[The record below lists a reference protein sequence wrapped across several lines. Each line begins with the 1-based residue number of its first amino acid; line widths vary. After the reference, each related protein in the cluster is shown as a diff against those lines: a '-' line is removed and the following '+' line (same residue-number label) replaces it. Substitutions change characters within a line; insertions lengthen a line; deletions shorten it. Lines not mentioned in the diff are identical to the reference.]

1 MREIQVE
8 NITRAIRDLCIRAN
22 MELGDDVIAAFH
34 KALEVEESPIG
45 RDILE
50 RLIENARIAKDEQ
63 IPMCQDTGMAVVYL
77 EAGQEV
83 QFIGGSLEEAIQE
96 GVRQGYTDGYLRK
109 SMCDP
114 ITRKN
119 TGDNTPG
126 MIHYRI
132 VPGDTCRLIVAP
144 KGGGGE
150 NMSRVVMLSPSEGL
164 QGVKK
169 FVVKQV
175 HESGGKPCPPIIVGV
190 GIGGTFEKAA
200 LLAKQALLRPVGS
213 QNEDSQAEELEAD
226 WLKSINDLG
235 IGPQGLG
242 GRTTA
247 LAVHINTMPCHI
259 ASIPVAVNI
268 QCHSSRH
275 KEIEL

>member
-1 MREIQVE
+1 MREVHVEQV
-8 NITRAIRDLCIRAN
+8 TRAVRDLCIRAN
-22 MELGDDVIAAFH
+22 TELGDDVVTAFH

-63 IPMCQDTGMAVVYL
+63 VPMCQDTGMAVVYL
-77 EAGQEV
+77 EAGQDV
-83 QFIGGSLEEAIQE
+83 QFVGGSLEEAIHE
-96 GVRQGYTDGYLRK
+96 GVRQGYTEGYLRK
-109 SMCDP
+109 SLCDP

-132 VPGDTCRLIVAP
+132 VPGDACRLTVAP

-150 NMSRVVMLSPSEGL
+150 NMSQVVMLSPSEGI
-164 QGVKK
+164 QGVKD
-169 FVVKQV
+169 FVVERV

-190 GIGGTFEKAA
+190 GIGGTLEKAA

-213 QNEDSQAEELEAD
+213 KNEDPQIEALEKD
-226 WLKSINDLG
+226 WLNAVNDLG

-247 LAVHINTMPCHI
+247 LAVHIGTMPCHI

-268 QCHSSRH
+268 QCNSSRH
-275 KEIEL
+275 KDIEL

>member
-1 MREIQVE
+1 MREVHVEQV
-8 NITRAIRDLCIRAN
+8 TRAVRDLCICAN
-22 MELGDDVIAAFH
+22 TELGDDVIAAFH

-45 RDILE
+45 RDILD

-77 EAGQEV
+77 EAGQDV
-83 QFIGGSLEEAIQE
+83 QFVGGSLEEAIHE
-96 GVRQGYTDGYLRK
+96 GVRQGYTEGYLRK
-109 SMCDP
+109 SLCDP

-132 VPGDTCRLIVAP
+132 VPGDACRLTVAP

-150 NMSRVVMLSPSEGL
+150 NMSQVVMLSPSEGI
-164 QGVKK
+164 QGVKD
-169 FVVKQV
+169 FVVERV

-190 GIGGTFEKAA
+190 GIGGTLEKTA
-200 LLAKQALLRPVGS
+200 LLAKQALLRSVGS
-213 QNEDSQAEELEAD
+213 KNEDPQVEALEKD
-226 WLKSINDLG
+226 WLKAVNDLG

-247 LAVHINTMPCHI
+247 LAVHIGTMPCHI

-268 QCHSSRH
+268 QCNSSRH
-275 KEIEL
+275 KKMEL

>member
-1 MREIQVE
+1 MREVHVEQV
-8 NITRAIRDLCIRAN
+8 TRAVRDLCIRAN
-22 MELGDDVIAAFH
+22 TELGDDVVTAFH

-77 EAGQEV
+77 EAGQDV
-83 QFIGGSLEEAIQE
+83 QFVGGALEEAIHE
-96 GVRQGYTDGYLRK
+96 GIRQGYTEGYLRK
-109 SMCDP
+109 SLCDP

-132 VPGDTCRLIVAP
+132 VPGDACRLTVAP

-150 NMSRVVMLSPSEGL
+150 NMSQVVMLSPSEGI
-164 QGVKK
+164 QGVKD
-169 FVVKQV
+169 FVVERV

-190 GIGGTFEKAA
+190 GIGGTLEKAA

-213 QNEDSQAEELEAD
+213 KNEDPQIEALEKD
-226 WLKSINDLG
+226 WLKAINDLG

-247 LAVHINTMPCHI
+247 LAVHIGTMPCHI

-268 QCHSSRH
+268 QCNSSRH
-275 KEIEL
+275 KDIEL

>member
-1 MREIQVE
+1 MREVHIEQV
-8 NITRAIRDLCIRAN
+8 TKAVRDLCIRAN
-22 MELGDDVIAAFH
+22 TELGDDVVTAFH

-63 IPMCQDTGMAVVYL
+63 MPMCQDTGMAVVYL
-77 EAGQEV
+77 DAGQDV
-83 QFIGGSLEEAIQE
+83 QFVGGSLEDAIHE
-96 GVRQGYTDGYLRK
+96 GVRQGYAEGYLRK
-109 SMCDP
+109 SLCDP

-132 VPGDTCRLIVAP
+132 VPGDTCRVTVAP

-150 NMSRVVMLSPSEGL
+150 NMSQVVMLSPSEGIP
-164 QGVKK
+164 GVKQ
-169 FVVKQV
+169 FVVERV

-190 GIGGTFEKAA
+190 GIGGTLEKAA

-213 QNEDSQAEELEAD
+213 KNEDPQVEALEKD
-226 WLKSINDLG
+226 WLNAVNDLG

-247 LAVHINTMPCHI
+247 LAVHIGTMPCHI

-275 KEIEL
+275 KDMEL

>member
-1 MREIQVE
+1 MREVHVEQV
-8 NITRAIRDLCIRAN
+8 TRAVRDLCICAN
-22 MELGDDVIAAFH
+22 TELGDDVVTAFH

-63 IPMCQDTGMAVVYL
+63 VPMCQDTGMAVVYL
-77 EAGQEV
+77 DAGQEV
-83 QFIGGSLEEAIQE
+83 RFVGGSLEEAIHE
-96 GVRQGYTDGYLRK
+96 GVRQGYTEGYLRK
-109 SMCDP
+109 SLCDP

-132 VPGDTCRLIVAP
+132 VPGDACRLTVAP

-150 NMSRVVMLSPSEGL
+150 NMSQVVMLSPSEGI
-164 QGVKK
+164 QGVKQ
-169 FVVKQV
+169 FVVERV

-190 GIGGTFEKAA
+190 GIGGTLEKAA

-213 QNEDSQAEELEAD
+213 KNEDPQIEALEKD
-226 WLKSINDLG
+226 WLKAINDLG

-247 LAVHINTMPCHI
+247 LAVHIGTMPCHI

-268 QCHSSRH
+268 QCNSSRH
-275 KEIEL
+275 KDIEL

>member
-22 MELGDDVIAAFH
+22 TELGDDIIDAFY

-63 IPMCQDTGMAVVYL
+63 IPMCQDTGIAVVYL

-83 QFIGGSLEEAIQE
+83 QFIGGSLEEAIHE

-109 SMCDP
+109 SLCDP

-169 FVVKQV
+169 FVVEQV

-213 QNEDSQAEELEAD
+213 KNEDPQVEELEAD

>member
-1 MREIQVE
+1 MREVHVEQV
-8 NITRAIRDLCIRAN
+8 TRAVRDLCIRAN
-22 MELGDDVIAAFH
+22 TELGDDVIAAFH

-77 EAGQEV
+77 EAGQDV
-83 QFIGGSLEEAIQE
+83 QFVGGSLEEAIHE
-96 GVRQGYTDGYLRK
+96 GVRQGYTEGYLRK
-109 SMCDP
+109 SLCDP

-132 VPGDTCRLIVAP
+132 VPGDACRLTVAP

-150 NMSRVVMLSPSEGL
+150 NMSQVVMLSPSEGI
-164 QGVKK
+164 QGVKD
-169 FVVKQV
+169 FVVERV

-190 GIGGTFEKAA
+190 GIGGTLEKTA

-213 QNEDSQAEELEAD
+213 KNEDPQVEALEKD
-226 WLKSINDLG
+226 WLKAINDLG

-247 LAVHINTMPCHI
+247 LAVHIGTMPCHI
-259 ASIPVAVNI
+259 ASSPVAVNI
-268 QCHSSRH
+268 QCNSSRH
-275 KEIEL
+275 KDMEL

>member
-1 MREIQVE
+1 MREVHIEQV
-8 NITRAIRDLCIRAN
+8 TRAVRDLCIRAN
-22 MELGDDVIAAFH
+22 TELGDDVISAFH

-63 IPMCQDTGMAVVYL
+63 MPMCQDTGMAVVYI
-77 EAGQEV
+77 EAGQDV
-83 QFIGGSLEEAIQE
+83 QFVGGSLEEAIHE
-96 GVRQGYTDGYLRK
+96 GVRQGYTEGYLRK
-109 SMCDP
+109 SLCDP

-132 VPGDTCRLIVAP
+132 VPGDACRVTVAP

-150 NMSRVVMLSPSEGL
+150 NMSQVVMLSPSEGI
-164 QGVKK
+164 QGVKQ
-169 FVVKQV
+169 FVIERV

-190 GIGGTFEKAA
+190 GIGGTLEKTA

-213 QNEDSQAEELEAD
+213 KNEDPQIEALEKD
-226 WLKSINDLG
+226 WLSAVNDLG

-247 LAVHINTMPCHI
+247 LAVHIGTMPCHI

-275 KEIEL
+275 KDMEL

>member
-1 MREIQVE
+1 MRDVHVE
-8 NITRAIRDLCIRAN
+8 KITRSIRDLCIRAN
-22 MELGDDVIAAFH
+22 TVLGDDVIQAFH
-34 KALEVEESPIG
+34 LALENEPSPIG

-50 RLIENARIAKDEQ
+50 RLIENAGIAEDEQ
-63 IPMCQDTGMAVVYL
+63 VPMCQDTGLAVVYI
-77 EAGQEV
+77 EAGQDV
-83 QFIGGSLEEAIQE
+83 HIIGGSLEKAIHE
-96 GVRQGYTDGYLRK
+96 GVRQGYRDGYLRK
-109 SMCDP
+109 SLCDP

-119 TGDNTPG
+119 TDDNTPA

-132 VPGDTCRLIVAP
+132 VPGDGLKIIVAP

-150 NMSRVVMLSPSEGL
+150 NMSQVVMLSPAEGL
-164 QGVKK
+164 QGVTR
-169 FVVKQV
+169 FVLERVKA
-175 HESGGKPCPPIIVGV
+175 SGGKPCPPIIVGI
-190 GIGGTFEKAA
+190 GLGGTFEKAA

-213 QNEDSQAEELEAD
+213 KNKDPQLADLETDWLEA
-226 WLKSINDLG
+226 INKLG

-259 ASIPVAVNI
+259 ASIPVAINI

-275 KEIEL
+275 EECHL